1 MDDNGLPIPKRRRSV
16 TNFNW
21 ERARAAIFEDYM
33 SPMPKFNDRFFE
45 RHFRV
50 SRSIVEELRLICA
63 AADPF
68 FQDRMHAA
76 KRTLGICPD
85 AKILF
90 PLQMLANGTSPSAH
104 QSYYQMGETT
114 AREALKKLCR
124 IIRQSDDLRE
134 RFLRSMSRSDAQHAS
149 ELHLDTHGIEGMV
162 GSLDC
167 MHVGWKNCPVA
178 WQGAYTSGKEGHPTL
193 VLEAMADHNL
203 FVWHASFGWAGTLN
217 DINIWEGS
225 ALHKGFLDGTW
236 SERVDFPFTINGQDF
251 TKLFVLVDGI
261 YPELARFAK
270 PLAEPVG
277 AHQHAYSSWQES
289 SRKDIERTFGVIQR
303 KFHITV
309 KHMEQWYREDI
320 EDIVI
325 ACVML
330 HNWMVRYRLSKDES
344 EHIDWYEPAPEDPV
358 NAAIHVDPD
367 RDSLDRRR
375 AEVQENA
382 QLIRMFYP
390 GMGEDFVA
398 QRQEEEDRLLP
409 YRYQVVQERW
419 AKLHDTTAHKRLRD
433 AIAAQV
439 VSNSNARANAVEV

>member
-1 MDDNGLPIPKRRRSV
+1 MAPMGSIPLGILGLQKFILNFRVRNSTETKKVSFKIGLVAALVVNLVDDLPRNTPTVALPIVLRRSHETMPANFEFGDFDPVLMMIVGLAGIAIVVALEDEFDEGPRFDQNAAITAMHDILQRATATYHLYKRGRMDDNGLPIPKRRRSV

-289 SRKDIERTFGVIQR
+289 S
-303 KFHITV
+303 
-309 KHMEQWYREDI
+309 
-320 EDIVI
+320 
-325 ACVML
+325 
-330 HNWMVRYRLSKDES
+330 
-344 EHIDWYEPAPEDPV
+344 
-358 NAAIHVDPD
+358 
-367 RDSLDRRR
+367 
-375 AEVQENA
+375 
-382 QLIRMFYP
+382 
-390 GMGEDFVA
+390 
-398 QRQEEEDRLLP
+398 
-409 YRYQVVQERW
+409 
-419 AKLHDTTAHKRLRD
+419 
-433 AIAAQV
+433 
-439 VSNSNARANAVEV
+439 